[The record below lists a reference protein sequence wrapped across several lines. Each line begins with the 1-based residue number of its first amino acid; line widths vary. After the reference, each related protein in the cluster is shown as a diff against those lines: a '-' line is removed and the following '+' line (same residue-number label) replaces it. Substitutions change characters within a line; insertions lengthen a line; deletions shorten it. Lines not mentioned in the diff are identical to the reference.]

1 MAIEDI
7 LKALDEQAQADC
19 DAVLDEAREHARLI
33 VEEGTREAQ
42 SIHDGFHRQAERAA
56 TIEAAKQVNAARLE
70 SKMIV
75 SSVKGDAVVDIFDLA
90 KAKLPETRGAG
101 YEALFSALAAE
112 ALAGLDGAVTLHV
125 APADAQL
132 ASRAAA
138 ASGLPA
144 TVEPTLETAGG
155 LVIEAHGGRV
165 IRRNTLEDRL
175 ERTRQRMQADVAKV
189 LFS

>member
-132 ASRAAA
+132 ASKAAA

>member
-19 DAVLDEAREHARLI
+19 DAVLEEAREHARLI

-42 SIHDGFHRQAERAA
+42 SIHDGFQRQAERAA
-56 TIEAAKQVNAARLE
+56 TIEAAKKVNAARLE

-75 SSVKGDAVVDIFDLA
+75 SSVKGDAVVNVFDLA
-90 KAKLPETRGAG
+90 KAKLPEVRSAG
-101 YEALFSALAAE
+101 YEALFLALAAE

-125 APADAQL
+125 APADADL

-138 ASGLPA
+138 ASGLAA
-144 TVEPTLETAGG
+144 TVDPTLEAAGG
-155 LVIEAHGGRV
+155 LVVEAHGGRI